1 MKIFLMKAWMN
12 KEQMKGKIKAFLQDE
27 TSARGSVEEGYLTY
41 AGVVVGIIVLGIVI
55 YFSKDAFTAIGKFFN
70 DGVTGKVT
78 NPTGW
83 GK

>member
-1 MKIFLMKAWMN
+1 MKTFLMKAWTK
-12 KEQMKGKIKAFLQDE
+12 KEQAKGKIKAFLQDE

-41 AGVVVGIIVLGIVI
+41 AGIVVGIIILSIFLI
-55 YFSKDAFTAIGKFFN
+55 FSKDAYNAIGKFFN
-70 DGVTGKVT
+70 DGVTGQVT